1 MVRSAQRWG
10 YDTPAPVAGSGIA
23 GLLSRAVTRHRAGD
37 ATADALY
44 RRILSIDPAHS
55 DALHLHGL
63 VALQGGSSGQAKA
76 WIRRALA
83 VNATHAMYRNS
94 LGEAL
99 RALNQPDEACRE
111 YRRALVLNPSYWEA
125 FANLMKQAS
134 SEAAPS
140 PLVERLWRLRVPSAS
155 ELIAVADARLL
166 KHQLNE
172 ARSAY
177 RTAIMVDPASVPAYV
192 NIGAVASRSKNY
204 PDAATAYRRALK
216 LSREHAGAWNNLASV
231 VWEMNDGPAAT
242 RLCRLSIVLKPDHPD
257 PYANLGYVLRSQA
270 QDRTDFATAERNC
283 TRALRIHPSHVSAL
297 NNLGIIHL
305 DLGNLVQAEDLFRRT
320 LAAEPKHPDARFN
333 LSLALL
339 KAGQLKEA
347 WEHYEARWET
357 GQLPPVA
364 PIGRPWRGEPLEG
377 ATIVLHAEQGHGDTL
392 HFVRYAPLVAERGG
406 RVVLVVQPALKR
418 LVAQMPHVAAVHGLS
433 EAFPA
438 PDFLCSLMSLP
449 RIFGTELDTI
459 PSALPYLFPPADC
472 IAKWLGQP
480 LPGGGLR
487 VGLVWSGDPRPGLL
501 RANLTDRRRSMTLRD
516 FEPLARIPN
525 LHLVNL
531 QMGAP
536 AAQLDTPALA
546 LTLSN
551 PMGAVEDFADTA
563 ALILRLD
570 LVITVDTSVAH
581 LAGALGKPVW
591 VLSRYDGCWRWLQN
605 RTDTPWY
612 PTMRLFHQTEA
623 GNWSEVVEC
632 VARELAILTSGTR

>member
-1 MVRSAQRWG
+1 MVQAAQWWDHDTSA
-10 YDTPAPVAGSGIA
+10 PSAGSDVS
-23 GLLSRAVTRHRAGD
+23 GLLSAAIARHRAGD
-37 ATADALY
+37 GKADAFY
-44 RRILSIDPAHS
+44 RRILALQPTQS

-63 VALQGGSSGQAKA
+63 VELQKGLADRAQV
-76 WIRRALA
+76 WIRRALRID
-83 VNATHAMYRNS
+83 ATQAMYRNS
-94 LGEAL
+94 LGEAY
-99 RALNQPDEACRE
+99 RAFNQPDKACHE
-111 YRRALVLNPSYWEA
+111 YRRALALNPSYWEA
-125 FANLMKQAS
+125 LANLLKQAP
-134 SEAAPS
+134 AAT
-140 PLVERLWRLRVPSAS
+140 PLQTWLWRLRVPAAS
-155 ELIAVADARLL
+155 DLITMADARLL
-166 KHQLNE
+166 NNQLGE
-172 ARSAY
+172 ARRAY
-177 RTAIMVDPASVPAYV
+177 RAAIAIDPASVQAYV
-192 NIGAVASRSKNY
+192 NIGAVASRSKTY
-204 PDAATAYRRALK
+204 PDAATAYRRALT

-242 RLCRLSIVLKPDHPD
+242 RLCRRSIVLKPDHPD
-257 PYANLGYVLRSQA
+257 PYANLGYVVRSQA
-270 QDRTDFATAERNC
+270 QDQADFAAAEAHC
-283 TRALRIHPSHVSAL
+283 LRALRIAPSHVSAT

-364 PIGRPWRGEPLEG
+364 PIGRPWRGEPLQG

-392 HFVRYAPLVAERGG
+392 HFVRYAPLVADRGG

-418 LVAQMPHVAAVHGLS
+418 LVAEMPKVAAVHGLN
-433 EAFPA
+433 EPFPA

-449 RIFGTELDTI
+449 RLFGTELDSI
-459 PSALPYLFPPADC
+459 PGAVPYLFPPVAS
-472 IAKWLGQP
+472 IGKWLGKP

-516 FEPLARIPN
+516 FAPLARIPN
-525 LHLVNL
+525 VTLVNL

-536 AAQLDTPALA
+536 AAQLDDPPLGMS
-546 LTLSN
+546 LWN
-551 PMGAVEDFADTA
+551 GMGEVEDFADTA

-605 RTDTPWY
+605 RADTPWY
-612 PTMRLFHQTEA
+612 PTMRLFQQTES
-623 GNWSEVVEC
+623 GNWAAVVER
-632 VARELAILTSGTR
+632 VAQELAMLAAA

>member
-1 MVRSAQRWG
+1 MVQARQWWDHGSSAS
-10 YDTPAPVAGSGIA
+10 AAGSDA
-23 GLLSRAVTRHRAGD
+23 SALLSAAIARHRAGD
-37 ATADALY
+37 ANVDALY
-44 RRILSIDPAHS
+44 CRILALYPSQS

-63 VALQGGSSGQAKA
+63 VALQKGLTDQALV
-76 WIRRALA
+76 WIRRALRINTA
-83 VNATHAMYRNS
+83 QAMYRNS
-94 LGEAL
+94 LGEAY
-99 RALNQPDEACRE
+99 RASNQQDMASQE
-111 YRRALVLNPSYWEA
+111 YRRALALNPSYWEA
-125 FANLMKQAS
+125 LANLLKQAP
-134 SEAAPS
+134 PS
-140 PLVERLWRLRVPSAS
+140 PRLSAQPPLQTWLWRLRVPTVSD
-155 ELIAVADARLL
+155 LITMADARLL
-166 KHQLNE
+166 NNKLGE
-172 ARSAY
+172 ARLAY
-177 RTAIMVDPASVPAYV
+177 RAAIAIDPASVQAYV
-192 NIGAVASRSKNY
+192 NIGAVASRSKVY
-204 PDAATAYRRALK
+204 PDAAVAYRRALT

-242 RLCRLSIVLKPDHPD
+242 RLCRRSIVLKPDHPD
-257 PYANLGYVLRSQA
+257 PYANLGYVVRSQA
-270 QDRTDFATAERNC
+270 QDQADFASAEAQC
-283 TRALRIHPSHVSAL
+283 LRALRIAPSHVSAT

-305 DLGNLVQAEDLFRRT
+305 DLGNLVQAETLFRRT

-357 GQLPPVA
+357 GQLPAVA
-364 PIGRPWRGEPLEG
+364 PIGRPWQGEPLQG

-392 HFVRYAPLVAERGG
+392 HFVRYAPLVADRGG

-418 LVAQMPHVAAVHGLS
+418 LVAQMPKVATVHGLN
-433 EAFPA
+433 EQFPA

-449 RIFGTELDTI
+449 RVFGTELDSI
-459 PSALPYLFPPADC
+459 PSAVPYLFPPVTS
-472 IAKWLGQP
+472 IGKWLGKP
-480 LPGGGLR
+480 LPGAGLR

-525 LHLVNL
+525 VTLVNL

-536 AAQLDTPALA
+536 ATQLDAPPAGMRLW
-546 LTLSN
+546 N
-551 PMGAVEDFADTA
+551 GMGEVEDFADTA

-612 PTMRLFHQTEA
+612 PTMRLFQQTES
-623 GNWSEVVEC
+623 GNWGAVVER
-632 VARELAILTSGTR
+632 VAQELSMLAA